1 MPMTLQQLI
10 LSSAA
15 IVSEYGKANHSMGR
29 ALAKQFGTIYY
40 NNKTVIYDEASG
52 IIEIRM
58 VMGTDTETQ
67 YKGFHA
73 VRLAVYGAV
82 GKVYENLQEL
92 YYDKVVTMM
101 DDPTVTTATD
111 EHMKNLRKAYN
122 NSTGKDTV
130 STKKRVLPDRDKD
143 LVDVKFGEEVSS
155 RLTGAIIPVA
165 NTSANTTGNTYG
177 TNGKIFYLEQPIGLN
192 NMVRV
197 SCSCSDYFYRCAWYN
212 FEAGAHLGAKPNSNP
227 RRREGATTVQNVH
240 RSPGLCKHLMMF
252 AMLLI
257 NGGIISGL
265 GDGSYEAYRQA
276 ILDRTEKLVVPKK
289 LAEGEQLSRM
299 YSTLTRNLKK
309 ATTTR
314 NISAGYKANFVQ
326 GYQPFKRQVMR
337 QNELARKQGAYS
349 GSVTKGTSQAAYDV
363 QAIERWAKEIHKRT
377 GGYKI

>member
-1 MPMTLQQLI
+1 
-10 LSSAA
+10 
-15 IVSEYGKANHSMGR
+15 
-29 ALAKQFGTIYY
+29 
-40 NNKTVIYDEASG
+40 
-52 IIEIRM
+52 
-58 VMGTDTETQ
+58 
-67 YKGFHA
+67 
-73 VRLAVYGAV
+73 
-82 GKVYENLQEL
+82 
-92 YYDKVVTMM
+92 
-101 DDPTVTTATD
+101 
-111 EHMKNLRKAYN
+111 
-122 NSTGKDTV
+122 
-130 STKKRVLPDRDKD
+130 
-143 LVDVKFGEEVSS
+143 
-155 RLTGAIIPVA
+155 
-165 NTSANTTGNTYG
+165 
-177 TNGKIFYLEQPIGLN
+177 
-192 NMVRV
+192 
-197 SCSCSDYFYRCAWYN
+197 
-212 FEAGAHLGAKPNSNP
+212 
-227 RRREGATTVQNVH
+227 
-240 RSPGLCKHLMMF
+240 MMF

-326 GYQPFKRQVMR
+326 GYEPFKRQVMR